1 MGAIKLKTSV
11 SLSREVLEEVDRV
24 AGEPGQRSAIIEE
37 AVVQY
42 LKQRRRRERD
52 ERDIA
57 IINEHAEEFN
67 REALD
72 FLELQ
77 ADIFE
82 NAEVDDEE
90 G

>member
-11 SLSREVLEEVDRV
+11 SLSQDVLEEVDRV

-42 LKQRRRRERD
+42 LRQRRRRERD

-57 IINEHAEEFN
+57 IINASAEELN
-67 REALD
+67 REAAE

-77 ADIFE
+77 VDLFEGAD
-82 NAEVDDEE
+82 DDEE